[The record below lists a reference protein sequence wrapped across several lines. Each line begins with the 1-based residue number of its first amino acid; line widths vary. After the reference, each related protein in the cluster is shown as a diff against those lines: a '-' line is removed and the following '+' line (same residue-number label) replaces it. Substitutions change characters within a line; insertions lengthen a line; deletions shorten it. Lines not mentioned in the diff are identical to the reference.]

1 MTGAPSVS
9 ICIPTYNGS
18 AFLRQCLES
27 ALAQAH
33 ADLEVVV
40 LDDASKDGTA
50 EIAQEYAKRDHRIRF
65 YRNSENLGSVANRN
79 LCFELA
85 RGEWIKPLFQ
95 DNYLAPH
102 CVATMLRG
110 LRPGIPLAVL
120 KRDHVIEPEVPVD
133 FRRGYERYVSENT
146 LPRRFGD
153 CAVIGPDAFAA
164 HVAHYPTDNCIG
176 EPTATLVHRSVFG
189 RFGLFNP
196 YLIQLSDWEF
206 AARVAVHTGLCYVD
220 EPLATI
226 RLHGGSTTARNQA
239 RRRYRAHVIDP
250 LVILHDLV
258 YDERYAPVR
267 IAARRSNPR
276 INLRNRLI
284 YAARSARRQ
293 AHRELAAGGGPEAL
307 AEWERSVAQ
316 YPRIAAVSP
325 GYLAAAAWSRI
336 KGYLRPRPR
345 WMLGP

>member
-1 MTGAPSVS
+1 MTAAPSVS

-18 AFLRQCLES
+18 ASLRQCLGS
-27 ALAQAH
+27 ALAQTH

-50 EIAQEYAKRDHRIRF
+50 EIAREYAQRDQRIRF
-65 YRNSENLGSVANRN
+65 YRNRENLGSVANRN
-79 LCFELA
+79 RCFELA

-95 DNYLAPH
+95 DNYLAPQ
-102 CVATMLRG
+102 CVASMLRC
-110 LRPGIPLAVL
+110 LQPGVALAVL
-120 KRDHVIEPEVPVD
+120 KRDHVIEPDVPAD
-133 FRRGYERYVSENT
+133 LRQGYERYASEQT

-153 CAVIGPDAFAA
+153 CAVIRPDAFAA

-176 EPTATLVHRSVFG
+176 EPTATLIHRSVFD
-189 RFGLFNP
+189 RFGPFNP
-196 YLIQLSDWEF
+196 YLIHLSDWEF

-220 EPLATI
+220 EPLVTI
-226 RLHGGSTTARNQA
+226 RVHGGSTTARNLA
-239 RRRYRAHVIDP
+239 RRRYRAFVVDP
-250 LVILHDLV
+250 LVILHEHV

-267 IAARRSNPR
+267 VAARRSNPR

-293 AHRELAAGGGPEAL
+293 AHRELAGGGGPEAL

-325 GYLAAAAWSRI
+325 GYIAAAAWSRI
-336 KGYLRPRPR
+336 KGYLRARPR
-345 WMLGP
+345 WMPGR